1 MKNKLYN
8 LAAFAAFF
16 LWACCACTMAGRVS
30 YWLAFL
36 VLAIIGSGMFLVTKA
51 LNNEVR

>member
-16 LWACCACTMAGRVS
+16 LWACCACIMAGRAS

-36 VLAIIGSGMFLVTKA
+36 VLAIIAGVMFLVSKA